1 MIVKYNKAMLTQ
13 IATMPWDR
21 LQQVCQII
29 RDEAVL
35 CEIYRDI
42 RYGIYIAEVGEPR
55 VYYQMPAHNETVET
69 LLHELL
75 PELSLP
81 PSLPRAQ
88 RRILSST
95 FPLEFER
102 LGSFEFVLD
111 SEESDS
117 DESE

>member
-1 MIVKYNKAMLTQ
+1 
-13 IATMPWDR
+13 MPWDR
-21 LQQVCQII
+21 LEQVCQII
-29 RDEAVL
+29 RSEEVL
-35 CEIYRDI
+35 CEIYRDT
-42 RYGIYIAEVGEPR
+42 RQGVYIAEVGEPR
-55 VYYQMPAHNETVET
+55 VYYQMPAHNETVEI
-69 LLHELL
+69 LLRELL
-75 PELSLP
+75 PELTLP

-111 SEESDS
+111 TEEGDSS

>member
-1 MIVKYNKAMLTQ
+1 MLTQ
-13 IATMPWDR
+13 IATMPWDH
-21 LQQVCQII
+21 LEQVCQVIQ
-29 RDEAVL
+29 RETVL
-35 CEIYRDI
+35 CEIYRHTRD
-42 RYGIYIAEVGEPR
+42 GIFIAEVGEPR
-55 VYYQMPAHNETVET
+55 VYYNMPAHNETVET
-69 LLHELL
+69 LLRELM

-111 SEESDS
+111 NEDGDSS